1 MANVNYCIKKYKNE
15 KGQSEIAGA
24 IVQAIKQDFA
34 GYDVSKKEA
43 ELDKLKREAQNN
55 TDMTMRNLCAGID
68 DSAPEDKF
76 SESDAT
82 PDETKQE
89 VSKKR
94 IDKSAQDAI
103 EEAYN
108 MFIQTGSF
116 EDKDRLKVKTIE
128 QMSDFQKS
136 VICGVLKTDKKV
148 APEELSAV
156 PLDLLLKSALFENTY
171 RKTFIEELG
180 F

>member
-1 MANVNYCIKKYKNE
+1 
-15 KGQSEIAGA
+15 
-24 IVQAIKQDFA
+24 
-34 GYDVSKKEA
+34 
-43 ELDKLKREAQNN
+43 
-55 TDMTMRNLCAGID
+55 
-68 DSAPEDKF
+68 
-76 SESDAT
+76 
-82 PDETKQE
+82 
-89 VSKKR
+89 
-94 IDKSAQDAI
+94 
-103 EEAYN
+103 